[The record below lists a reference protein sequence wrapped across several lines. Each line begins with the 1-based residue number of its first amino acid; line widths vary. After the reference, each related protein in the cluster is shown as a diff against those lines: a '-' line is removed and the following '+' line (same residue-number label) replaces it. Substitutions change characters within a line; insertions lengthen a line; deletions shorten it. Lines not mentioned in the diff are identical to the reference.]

1 MQNEKSEANNR
12 QISNSKVEDN
22 GAKLIFDNPTLC
34 AQLLR
39 GYSDIDLLKNVQA
52 EDITDVTECYI
63 PMFTEERNADVVK
76 RVRIN
81 DNDDVFITL
90 IEHKSRVDYNVAMQ
104 ILRYMVYIWEDY
116 EKQQERRIPGVSKLA
131 GFKYPPVFPIVYYN
145 GEGNWTVDESFISRI
160 ALSNIFSPYVPD
172 FRYQLVNIADH
183 GNDELVQKNDGL
195 SFLMIINKIK
205 NSEEFSSID
214 LPREYL
220 DNLSANTPED
230 VLDVLSRVVA
240 VLLRKQHVPEDE
252 VQIFVNQIKERQ
264 MSDLFEGFKGI
275 NVMEERKIGQNKG
288 EETKLI
294 KMVCKKLSLGQSVE
308 QIALDLIEDEAIVGE
323 ISSVAAKYAPDYDVE
338 AIYMDLKIAEKKTL

>member
-1 MQNEKSEANNR
+1 M
-12 QISNSKVEDN
+12 
-22 GAKLIFDNPTLC
+22 
-34 AQLLR
+34 
-39 GYSDIDLLKNVQA
+39 
-52 EDITDVTECYI
+52 
-63 PMFTEERNADVVK
+63 
-76 RVRIN
+76 
-81 DNDDVFITL
+81 
-90 IEHKSRVDYNVAMQ
+90 DYNVAMQ

-145 GEGNWTVDESFISRI
+145 GEGNWTVDASFISRI
-160 ALSNIFSPYVPD
+160 ALSNIFSP
-172 FRYQLVNIADH
+172 
-183 GNDELVQKNDGL
+183 
-195 SFLMIINKIK
+195 
-205 NSEEFSSID
+205 
-214 LPREYL
+214 
-220 DNLSANTPED
+220 
-230 VLDVLSRVVA
+230 
-240 VLLRKQHVPEDE
+240 HVPEDE

-338 AIYMDLKIAEKKTL
+338 AIYMDLKTAEKKTL